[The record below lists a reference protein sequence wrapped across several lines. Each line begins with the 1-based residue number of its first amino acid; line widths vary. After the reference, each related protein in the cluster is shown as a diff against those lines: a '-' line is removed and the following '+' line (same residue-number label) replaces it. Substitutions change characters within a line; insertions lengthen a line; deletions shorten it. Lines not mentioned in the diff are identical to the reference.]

1 MLHLDLLD
9 ISISSADQER
19 NRDMGSVEDA
29 NDIHHR
35 GQFHEN
41 ATIVFGGGKYTY

>member
-19 NRDMGSVEDA
+19 NQGSVEDA

-41 ATIVFGGGKYTY
+41 VTIVFGGGKYTH